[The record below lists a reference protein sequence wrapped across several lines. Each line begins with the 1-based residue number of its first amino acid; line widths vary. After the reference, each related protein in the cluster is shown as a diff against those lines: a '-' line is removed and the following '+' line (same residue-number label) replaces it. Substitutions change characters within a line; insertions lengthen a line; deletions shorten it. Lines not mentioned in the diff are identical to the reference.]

1 MTRGK
6 NMKKRI
12 LSLFVIFF
20 ILTSCNG
27 KEDTKS
33 NEIVQENKIVDLQ
46 VESSEEVTLVEPQ
59 NEKTGPFWVEEIKKN
74 TYGVTKPKFLMA
86 NNNFSPIDE
95 HSFNQRYVQMKI
107 WS

>member
-12 LSLFVIFF
+12 LSLFVIFLIF
-20 ILTSCNG
+20 TSCNG

-46 VESSEEVTLVEPQ
+46 VESSEEVTLFEPQ

-95 HSFNQRYVQMKI
+95 HAFTLNVESTL
-107 WS
+107 